1 MLNFQLYFEKREKNP
16 LRKRE
21 LEKDQTPSYI
31 DVYKSEFANVI
42 NSKKFKD
49 TYNLLKLRDPKAAS
63 KYLKQTEEKIKDK
76 YLRTTVSKK
85 DYVKFTIH
93 GIEFNIRKDE
103 KFLYTPTFVRIQN
116 DLEEMVPK
124 FLEHIKGI
132 LPLRRPKIIITDIT
146 EDVGYDPKDKVPA
159 FYRDKVIVLDRSE
172 LKDHKLLVHEYAH
185 FLADSIPSESYPM
198 LQREY
203 EKMLDGYYR
212 SIKKKKTYELQDT
225 AEADYQSIREKIAKK
240 LGWPSEYLFNNPD
253 EFFAEII
260 TYWRQVPPNAITYK
274 FKKAVKDVI
283 NRVSG
288 KWDVKIPAEPIK
300 KNGGHDGN

>member
-1 MLNFQLYFEKREKNP
+1 MINFELYFERRERNP

-21 LEKDQTPSYI
+21 LERDQAPSYI
-31 DVYKSEFANVI
+31 DVYKSEFADVI
-42 NSKKFKD
+42 KSKKFQD
-49 TYNLLKLRDPKAAS
+49 TYNLLKIRDPKAAS

-85 DYVKFTIH
+85 DYVKLIIH
-93 GIEFNIRKDE
+93 GIEFNFRKDE
-103 KFLYTPTFVRIQN
+103 KFLHTPTFVRIKN

-146 EDVGYDPKDKVPA
+146 EDVGYNPEDDVPA
-159 FYRDKVIVLDRSE
+159 FYRDKVIFLDRSE
-172 LKDHKLLVHEYAH
+172 LKDHRLLVHEYAH
-185 FLADSIPSESYPM
+185 FLADSIPAESYPM
-198 LQREY
+198 LQQEY

-212 SIKKKKTYELQDT
+212 VIKKKKTYELQDT
-225 AEADYQSIREKIAKK
+225 AEANFEKVRDKIAKK
-240 LGWPSEYLFNNPD
+240 MGWPSQYLFNNPD

-260 TYWRQVPPNAITYK
+260 THWRDVPSNAITYK

-288 KWDVKIPAEPIK
+288 NWDVNIPGEKIK
-300 KNGGHDGN
+300 